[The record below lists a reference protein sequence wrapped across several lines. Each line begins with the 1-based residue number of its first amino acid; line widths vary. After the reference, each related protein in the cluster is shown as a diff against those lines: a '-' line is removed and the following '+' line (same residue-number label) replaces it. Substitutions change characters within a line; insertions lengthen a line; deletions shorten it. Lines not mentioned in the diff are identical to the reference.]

1 MQCVICKHGE
11 TQPGLVTV
19 VLERESVLVI
29 FKQVPADVC
38 ENCGEYYLN
47 ENVTELLL
55 NRAEEA
61 VKKETEIE
69 IVRYSA

>member
-1 MQCVICKHGE
+1 MQCVICQHGK

-19 VLERESVLVI
+19 VLERENTLVI
-29 FKQVPADVC
+29 LKQVPAEVC

-47 ENVTELLL
+47 ETVTEMVL

-61 VKKETEIE
+61 VNKGAEVEI
-69 IVRYSA
+69 IRYVA